1 MVARSATRLGRRS
14 TSPAASRTRTRTW
27 LEHSQRGGYGRPF
40 AARYCVGDVLS
51 QLAPS
56 GTHPSSAFLW
66 LGWSFLVLFLR
77 HAGQPISGEREGI
90 GNV

>member
-1 MVARSATRLGRRS
+1 
-14 TSPAASRTRTRTW
+14 
-27 LEHSQRGGYGRPF
+27 
-40 AARYCVGDVLS
+40 VLS